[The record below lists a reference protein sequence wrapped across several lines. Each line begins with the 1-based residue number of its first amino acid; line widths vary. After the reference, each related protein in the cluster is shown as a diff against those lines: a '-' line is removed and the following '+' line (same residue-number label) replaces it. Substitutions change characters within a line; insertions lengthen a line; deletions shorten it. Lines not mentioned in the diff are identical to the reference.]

1 MYFYFR
7 KRKSLEVSL
16 KGLLRE
22 NIFPYLSRETTHRPA
37 KRLHKQHNFFA

>member
-22 NIFPYLSRETTHRPA
+22 NIFPYIRRKTTHRPNEKTQ
-37 KRLHKQHNFFA
+37 KRFDNLP